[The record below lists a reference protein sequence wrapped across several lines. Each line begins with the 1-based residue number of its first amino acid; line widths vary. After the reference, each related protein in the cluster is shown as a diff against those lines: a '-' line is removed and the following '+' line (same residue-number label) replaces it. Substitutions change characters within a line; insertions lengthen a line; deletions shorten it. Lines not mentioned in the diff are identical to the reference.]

1 MRSRLLYFTFLLLTA
16 FPSLAQLTNAWR
28 VNTDMGTFDRKQI
41 QEAPSGNI
49 VISRMDDY
57 NGIGDGNDL
66 VQSYTS
72 DGTFLWSFGEEDFF
86 DGSNSNFID
95 IDLDADGN
103 IYLCGS
109 NFPQNS
115 LYPKSEIIKLSPSG
129 EELWRINFTLQLTW
143 SEMVYEIEIT
153 EDNRIFCL
161 AQLFQDTLQSIGP
174 VFIEISADGAVLQM
188 QEDSNFEIGYSQLF
202 APGDGYLYAIDN
214 AHIVKLDYNGNILWN
229 TSFNFADGLQ
239 PFFPFQRVEDCIT
252 FANGK
257 IYACLGLYDPMG
269 IEQIFGIATFSLDG
283 TIEQTLTYSILPEI
297 SSLFNVFPNHIRID
311 QSGNIFVVG
320 TYSYDPTVG
329 IQTPH
334 GDDSLN
340 AAERGGKGGS
350 TATNSFITR
359 IDNLFVQNWSIGYTQ
374 SVNVNTYTHGA
385 FLSEERIAV
394 VFNNG
399 NVDTGTQRV
408 ECYDNATGAMVWAH
422 EETDNGLFQRS
433 LCSTVFQSSNGAI
446 ITAGE
451 GINVDVNGTG
461 SKVYLYRYDLLAN
474 GIEHSTAHT
483 LGRMWP
489 NPASKQVFVEA
500 LPAMEWLYV
509 YDMTGKRVIAERITS
524 SIKTLDVSTLS
535 PGMYTLRQSGETDA
549 AQKLIIE

>member
-1 MRSRLLYFTFLLLTA
+1 MRSRLLYFTVLLFTA

-161 AQLFQDTLQSIGP
+161 AQLYQDTLQSIGP

-214 AHIVKLDYNGNILWN
+214 AHVVKLDYNGNILWN
-229 TSFNFADGLQ
+229 TSFNFTDGLQ

-252 FANGK
+252 FSNGK

-297 SSLFNVFPNHIRID
+297 SSLFNIFPNYMRID

-320 TYSYDPTVG
+320 TQSSPG
-329 IQTPH
+329 
-334 GDDSLN
+334 GDILN

-350 TATNSFITR
+350 TTTTSFITR
-359 IDNLFVQNWSIGYTQ
+359 IDNLFVQNWSIGYAQ

-422 EETDNGLFQRS
+422 EETDNGIFQRS
-433 LCSTVFQSSNGAI
+433 LCSTLFQSSNGAI

-461 SKVYLYRYDLLAN
+461 STVYLYRYDLLSN

-483 LGRMWP
+483 LGSMWP

-509 YDMTGKRVIAERITS
+509 YDMTGKRVMAERMTG

-535 PGMYTLRQSGETDA
+535 PGMYTLIQSGETDV
-549 AQKLIIE
+549 AQKLIVE

>member
-1 MRSRLLYFTFLLLTA
+1 MRSRLLYFTVFLFTA
-16 FPSLAQLTNAWR
+16 FPSLAQLTNTWR

-161 AQLFQDTLQSIGP
+161 AQLYQDTLQSIGP

-214 AHIVKLDYNGNILWN
+214 AHVVKLDYNGNILWN

-269 IEQIFGIATFSLDG
+269 IEQIFGITTFSLDG

-297 SSLFNVFPNHIRID
+297 SSLFNVFPNHMRID

-433 LCSTVFQSSNGAI
+433 LCSTLFQSSNGAI

-451 GINVDVNGTG
+451 GINVDVNGTS
-461 SKVYLYRYDLLAN
+461 SKVYLYRYDLLSS
-474 GIEHSTAHT
+474 GIEHSTAHIVC
-483 LGRMWP
+483 RMWP

>member
-1 MRSRLLYFTFLLLTA
+1 MRSLLLYFTFLLLTA

-28 VNTDMGTFDRKQI
+28 VNTDMGTVDRKQI

-49 VISRMDDY
+49 IISRMDAY

-72 DGTFLWSFGEEDFF
+72 DGTFMWSFGEEDFF

-129 EELWRINFTLQLTW
+129 EELWRINFTLQLSW

-188 QEDSNFEIGYSQLF
+188 QEDSNFEIGYSELF

-214 AHIVKLDYNGNILWN
+214 AHVLKLDYNGNILWN

-297 SSLFNVFPNHIRID
+297 SSLFNIFPNYMRID

-320 TYSYDPTVG
+320 
-329 IQTPH
+329 IQSSPG
-334 GDDSLN
+334 GDILN
-340 AAERGGKGGS
+340 AAERGGKGGGS
-350 TATNSFITR
+350 TVTSSFITR
-359 IDNLFVQNWSIGYTQ
+359 IDNLFVQNWSIGYAQ

-408 ECYDNATGAMVWAH
+408 ECYDNATGAIVWEH
-422 EETDNGLFQRS
+422 EETDNGVFQRS
-433 LCSTVFQSSNGAI
+433 LCSTLFQSSNGAI

-461 SKVYLYRYDLLAN
+461 SKVYLYRYDLLSS
-474 GIEHSTAHT
+474 GLEHSTAHT

-500 LPAMEWLYV
+500 LPTMEWLYV
-509 YDMTGKRVIAERITS
+509 YDMTGKRVMGERITG
-524 SIKTLDVSTLS
+524 SIETVDVSTLS
-535 PGMYTLRQSGETDA
+535 PGMYTLIQSGETDV

>member
-1 MRSRLLYFTFLLLTA
+1 
-16 FPSLAQLTNAWR
+16 
-28 VNTDMGTFDRKQI
+28 
-41 QEAPSGNI
+41 
-49 VISRMDDY
+49 
-57 NGIGDGNDL
+57 
-66 VQSYTS
+66 
-72 DGTFLWSFGEEDFF
+72 
-86 DGSNSNFID
+86 
-95 IDLDADGN
+95 
-103 IYLCGS
+103 
-109 NFPQNS
+109 
-115 LYPKSEIIKLSPSG
+115 
-129 EELWRINFTLQLTW
+129 
-143 SEMVYEIEIT
+143 MVYEIEIT

-214 AHIVKLDYNGNILWN
+214 AHVVKLDYNGNILWN

-269 IEQIFGIATFSLDG
+269 IEQIFGITTFSLDG

-297 SSLFNVFPNHIRID
+297 SSLFNIFPNYMRID

-320 TYSYDPTVG
+320 TQSSPG
-329 IQTPH
+329 
-334 GDDSLN
+334 GDILN

-350 TATNSFITR
+350 TTTTSFITR
-359 IDNLFVQNWSIGYTQ
+359 IDNLFVQNWSIGYAQ

-422 EETDNGLFQRS
+422 EETDNGIFQRS
-433 LCSTVFQSSNGAI
+433 LCSTLFQSSNGAI

-461 SKVYLYRYDLLAN
+461 STVYLYRYDLLSS
-474 GIEHSTAHT
+474 GLEHSTAHIV
-483 LGRMWP
+483 GRMWP

-535 PGMYTLRQSGETDA
+535 PGMYTLIQSGDTDV
-549 AQKLIIE
+549 AQKLIVE